1 MKFPA
6 ELQRR
11 VTLFGSFALLIALAG
26 CGTGVVSTAT
36 GGSLAIDGR
45 AHGGV
50 QPIAGATIQLFA
62 AGNGGNGSQATS
74 LLTNPVVT
82 DRQGGFSLTGD
93 YHCPSSNSQV
103 YLAARGGNPGFSGSV
118 NNRALVLLAALGNC
132 GDLAANPSAF
142 IQLNEVTTVAAVYAL
157 AQFTTAYDH
166 IGGSPSN
173 VVGIRNAFLDAH
185 LLADPATGMGTVLP
199 SNLAVESGKLYAL
212 ADAIV
217 PCVNSDGGS
226 ACTSLFAAAT
236 PSGGV
241 APTDVLGALL
251 NIVKNPSHNVA
262 AVFNAISSTPP
273 YPTSLSQVPND
284 WTISLSVSGGGISEP
299 TAIGLDSLGDVWV
312 SNYGDA
318 GTAGLV
324 GYTPQGTPL
333 AGSPFGPGL
342 QIHASGLAVD
352 KNDDVWVS
360 SLDNLTNLGVG
371 SVAKF
376 HGTSSGSTGTLVG
389 EFQNSSLFQ
398 PIQLAADPNGSGSV
412 LAVNYNGG
420 TVTFFNLDGTVSKV
434 LGANF
439 APRQRPVFPQSV
451 ISDNAGGAWVGDHG
465 DNDVVH
471 LLANGTMVR
480 GAGCCADVS
489 SVALDLNGDV
499 WASNYSGV
507 GNTTTVYTI
516 SEVAPGGGILI
527 YEETGGG
534 LFSPARTAMDAG
546 GNFWVLDYY
555 GRTSNATDGFTE
567 IAASNPSYPA
577 GTVLSP
583 ANSLGRD
590 AQMNGAYDVAVDASG
605 NLWMTA
611 EFSNNVRMFFGI
623 ATPTAMPAKPIPQ
636 AP

>member
-1 MKFPA
+1 MNSLA
-6 ELQRR
+6 ELLPR
-11 VTLFGSFALLIALAG
+11 LALLGSLALPVALAG
-26 CGTGVVSTAT
+26 CGTGAVTTETS
-36 GGSLAIDGR
+36 GSLAITGR
-45 AHGGV
+45 VHGGV

-62 AGNGGNGSQATS
+62 TGTGGNGSQAAS
-74 LLTNPVVT
+74 LLTNPVVSAGNSYFT
-82 DRQGGFSLTGD
+82 LTGD
-93 YHCPSSNSQV
+93 YHCPSSSSQV
-103 YLAARGGNPGFSGSV
+103 YLVARGGNPGFAGSV
-118 NNRALVLLAALGNC
+118 DNQALVLLSALGNC
-132 GDLAANPSAF
+132 GDLAATTF
-142 IQLNEVTTVAAVYAL
+142 IQVNEVSTVAAVYAL

-166 IGGSPSN
+166 IGASATN
-173 VVGIRNAFLDAH
+173 TVGITNAFRDAH
-185 LLADPATGMGTVLP
+185 LLADTSTGMAPNLP
-199 SNLAVESGKLYAL
+199 PNLAIESGKLYAL

-226 ACTSLFAAAT
+226 ACTPLFAAAT
-236 PSGGV
+236 PNGGP

-251 NIVKNPSHNVA
+251 NIVRNPSRNVG

-273 YPTSLSQVPND
+273 YPTSLTQAPND
-284 WTISLSVSGGGISEP
+284 WTMSLSVTGGGIAEP

-312 SNYGDA
+312 ANYGDG

-333 AGSPFGPGL
+333 STAPFGAGL

-360 SLDNLTNLGVG
+360 SLDNQSNVGVG

-376 HGTSSGSTGTLVG
+376 HGVSSGSTGTLVR
-389 EFQNSSLFQ
+389 QIQDSSLFQ

-420 TVTFFNLDGTVSKV
+420 TVTFFNLDGTISKV

-439 APRQRPVFPQSV
+439 PPRQRPVFPQSV

-507 GNTTTVYTI
+507 GTTTTVYTV
-516 SEVAPGGGILI
+516 SEVAPAGGILI

-534 LFSPARTAMDAG
+534 LFSPARTVMDAG
-546 GNFWVLDYY
+546 GDFWVLDYY
-555 GRTSNATDGFTE
+555 GRISNASDGFTE
-567 IAASNPSYPA
+567 IAASNPSYLA
-577 GTVLSP
+577 GSFLSP
-583 ANSLGRD
+583 ATSLGRD
-590 AQMNGAYDVAVDASG
+590 AQMNGAYDAAVDASG

-611 EFSNNVRMFFGI
+611 EFGNSLRMFFGI